1 MRALE
6 IMHNASAGASCA
18 GGIAP
23 VESALGM
30 TSRSGGSLLAGK
42 YVTGSDPTPNT
53 PKEYK
58 RNKDARRRFETVNTD
73 RGRIKVRDFRVVAG
87 PGRIIEYQ
95 GETAVEITNESK

>member
-1 MRALE
+1 MRAHE
-6 IMHNASAGASCA
+6 ITESASVGATVS

-30 TSRSGGSLLAGK
+30 QSRSGGSMLSGK

-58 RNKDARRRFETVNTD
+58 RNKNARGQFKNSI
-73 RGRIKVRDFRVVAG
+73 G
-87 PGRIIEYQ
+87 
-95 GETAVEITNESK
+95 N